1 MKTLFSKYDRRPSM
15 SSQNGGEA
23 AVMQAVLAK
32 IEAYDRECSQKMAST
47 VRASVYRWK
56 PATTN

>member
-32 IEAYDRECSQKMAST
+32 IEAYDRECSRKAAALANYGKIAM
-47 VRASVYRWK
+47 YRF
-56 PATTN
+56 TQN